1 MWRSGAAAASRKR
14 SKGLHRFPSADLN
27 HCISLRWAH
36 LRCHLLRVTA
46 GHTPT
51 QTKSTYSCEK
61 QPSLELH
68 QEVKL
73 PNQTRCARRGN
84 GRRLSTLHQAP
95 FTKTGILTHRH
106 FNLLSFVSLWC
117 FNSEFRCWFKERSLD
132 CGGSDSSS
140 GFESGPAGSSVF
152 AQV

>member
-51 QTKSTYSCEK
+51 QTKSTYSCEHSHLWNCIRK
-61 QPSLELH
+61 WNCRT
-68 QEVKL
+68 K
-73 PNQTRCARRGN
+73 RCARRGN